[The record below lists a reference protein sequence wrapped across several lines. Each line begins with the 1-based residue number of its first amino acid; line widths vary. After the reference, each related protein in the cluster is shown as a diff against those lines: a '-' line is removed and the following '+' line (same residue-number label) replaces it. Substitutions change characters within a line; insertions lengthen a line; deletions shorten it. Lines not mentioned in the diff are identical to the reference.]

1 MDFTGLGHSQS
12 QRCQNAGMHTPPDLR
27 TPACPEAPF
36 TLNLTALSQR
46 LLLAGLGLS
55 LLPALSLA
63 QTSPTPNAPA
73 ADLGQIEIRS
83 NRNNDTEVRRES
95 TAAKIVIGREEI
107 EKQGDATLGEVLKR
121 LPGVTVQGAPGRGG
135 AIRMRGL
142 GGGYTQI
149 LLDGER
155 VPPGFSIDSLT
166 PEQVEKIEIMR
177 APTAETGARAIAG
190 TINIVLREGQKANPD
205 DLKITR
211 SHEHGEGS
219 TMVNWVHNLKTEP
232 LAGTFTLSGMDT
244 YRPGESITVTESTQ
258 STDRVRENTS
268 LGHRQAIHANAR
280 LQWKGE
286 QGRSLTLTPF
296 LLGANWDSQASAR
309 VTTLDTPFVSDSVQS
324 QTRSRFL
331 MGRLNGQ
338 WAQRLSADDRLE
350 LRFGLG
356 ESRYDYRME
365 QTGASG
371 VLGSSGQPLLRN
383 GFETQ
388 DFVDTTGSLNGKWTR
403 ALDNG
408 HQIVTGLEFEQVR
421 RDEKG
426 NEASMDEGG
435 NLNAKTRRWAA
446 YTQDEFKI
454 NANWSAYAG
463 LRYETLLTEGTINGA
478 LKRNESAVW
487 TPLLHAVWKPDAK
500 KRDQVR
506 MSLTRSYKTPTL
518 YNLVARY
525 VPSLGENTWTQPD
538 RTGNPDLKPE
548 LATGID
554 VAFER
559 YLEQGGVLSA
569 NVFRRN
575 ITQLIRYTT
584 SYNEVSQRYVSS
596 PTNLGDAYTQGLEL
610 EAKFRLNQWV
620 ADALPVDVRANTS
633 FFHSRVKDVPGPNNR
648 LDQQPSMTANLGAD
662 YRLRGLPLTLGG
674 NLNWNPDY
682 STQRT
687 EQQLS
692 YQGVK
697 RVADVYG
704 LWRFSAATAMRLT
717 ISNLVPRDYLT
728 ATTFVNGSFQET
740 ARTTDRN
747 WRNVQVRLEM
757 KI

>member
-1 MDFTGLGHSQS
+1 
-12 QRCQNAGMHTPPDLR
+12 MHTSHDSR
-27 TPACPEAPF
+27 AVACSEAPF
-36 TLNLTALSQR
+36 ALPLKPLGQR
-46 LLLAGLGLS
+46 LLLAGLGWS
-55 LLPALSLA
+55 LLPVLSLA
-63 QTSPTPNAPA
+63 QTSPTSNASA

-107 EKQGDATLGEVLKR
+107 DKQGDATLGEVLKR
-121 LPGVTVQGAPGRGG
+121 LPGITVQGAPGRGG

-142 GGGYTQI
+142 GSGYTQI

-166 PEQVEKIEIMR
+166 PEQVEKIEILR

-244 YRPGESITVTESTQ
+244 YRPGESTTVTESTQ
-258 STDRVRENTS
+258 STDRIRENSS

-296 LLGANWDSQASAR
+296 LMAANWDSLVSAR
-309 VTTLDTPFVSDSVQS
+309 VTTLESPFVSDSVQS
-324 QTRSRFL
+324 QTRSRFS

-350 LRFGLG
+350 LRFGVG
-356 ESRYDYRME
+356 ESRYDYRMD

-371 VLGSSGQPLLRN
+371 VLGSTGQPLLRN

-388 DFVDTTGSLNGKWTR
+388 DFVDTSSSLNGKWTR

-408 HQIVTGLEFEQVR
+408 HQIVTGLEIEQVR

-426 NEASMDEGG
+426 NEASLEEGG

-454 NANWSAYAG
+454 NAHWSAYAG
-463 LRYETLLTEGTINGA
+463 LRYESLLTEGTVNDA

-487 TPLLHAVWKPDAK
+487 TPLLHAVWKPDAQ

-559 YLEQGGVLSA
+559 YLDQGGVLSA
-569 NVFRRN
+569 NVFHRN

-584 SYNEVSQRYVSS
+584 TSNEATQRYVSS
-596 PTNLGDAYTQGLEL
+596 PTNVGDAYTQGLEL

-620 ADALPVDVRANTS
+620 AGALPVDVRANTS
-633 FFHSRVKDVPGPNNR
+633 FFHSRVKDVLGPNNR
-648 LDQQPSMTANLGAD
+648 LDQQPGMTANLGAD

-692 YQGVK
+692 YQGIK

-704 LWRFSAATAMRLT
+704 LWRFSAATALRLT
-717 ISNLVPRDYLT
+717 VSNLMPRDYLT
-728 ATTFVNGSFQET
+728 ATTFANGTFQET
-740 ARTTDRN
+740 ARTTDHN
-747 WRNVQVRLEM
+747 WRNVQLRLEM